1 MTLWIAWSLLVSAL
15 IAIAALA
22 IERSAAFYGAPRRHI
37 WILALTAAAVVPL
50 AIALRRAP
58 VIEPLPS
65 GAPVATSPAVF
76 SSSTDGYTFVVGIE
90 TPPLPASW
98 NVASAIRRIDP
109 WVAPLW
115 LFASLVYLTLL
126 SRAVITLRAQR
137 ANWIE
142 TDSEVGRVFV
152 ARDAGPAVVGVLRPR
167 IVIPRW
173 ALEADNRARALLL
186 RHEYEHLRAGDS
198 RVLFAVAVVQ
208 ALFPW
213 NIAIAFMARRLRL
226 AIEIDCD
233 SRVVRAGSSAH
244 AYGVMLL
251 SVGERYSAALP
262 HSAALSEPGSHL
274 EARINAMTT
283 PLPRRPLAASLP
295 LAGIALLAL
304 TMASAAPRPE
314 PMLKQRVKVEASPA
328 ITLPMSEV
336 RSDEHSP
343 PTAAGPVAERP
354 VFVRGA
360 LSRGTGSVATP
371 AAPPRPLVGNPAP
384 RYPDEMRSA
393 GAEGQVLLTFSTNAR
408 GIPDTATIRVIGS
421 THAAFTNAVRR
432 VLPAWR
438 YDSGGLVHFAC
449 RFVLQG
455 VGNLD
460 SAAGQ
465 TVVEGVPV
473 WPVVITALPTS
484 QRFADPRP
492 LPGNPGPRYPDVFR
506 GNGTEGRVLAKF
518 ITDSAGKPILSTF
531 EVVES
536 THDMF
541 TNSVKQ
547 HFTLMRFDS
556 PGLVRLSFR
565 FTMAGSEATE
575 RNRIAPPIDSIDGVP
590 VPGVFITGV
599 PPRYENLQ
607 VFGNGAAAGSSVQR
621 QQVAIPNTPAGRV
634 FKAWLEAINSGDRK
648 RLETFAEKFTADT
661 ARRRGLLMIYDEHG
675 PMDLLAVRES
685 QEASLEFVV
694 NYRQTGERHVGYFGL
709 SSVEPPTL
717 YSLRILLVNRGRTDE
732 DPGLLAHLRS
742 MRP

>member
-15 IAIAALA
+15 IAIAAFA

-58 VIEPLPS
+58 VIEPLPPS
-65 GAPVATSPAVF
+65 APVATSPAVS

-90 TPPLPASW
+90 TPPVPASW

-115 LFASLVYLTLL
+115 LFASLVYLASLA
-126 SRAVITLRAQR
+126 RAVITLRAQR

-173 ALEADNRARALLL
+173 ALEADHRARALLL

-198 RVLFAVAVVQ
+198 RVLFAVAVAQV
-208 ALFPW
+208 LFPW
-213 NIAIAFMARRLRL
+213 NVAIGFMARRLRL

-233 SRVVRAGSSAH
+233 ARVVRAGSSAH

-283 PLPRRPLAASLP
+283 PRPRRPFAASLP
-295 LAGIALLAL
+295 LAGVAMLAL
-304 TMASAAPRPE
+304 TMASAAPRPQ
-314 PMLKQRVKVEASPA
+314 PMLKQRVNEEASPV
-328 ITLPMSEV
+328 ITLPAPAV
-336 RSDEHSP
+336 RSDEHSAP
-343 PTAAGPVAERP
+343 LAAGPVVERP
-354 VFVRGA
+354 AFVRA
-360 LSRGTGSVATP
+360 AQARGSAVN
-371 AAPPRPLVGNPAP
+371 PRPLVGNPAP

-393 GAEGQVLLTFSTNAR
+393 GAGGQVLLTFSTNAR

-421 THAAFTNAVRR
+421 TNAAFMASVRR

-455 VGNLD
+455 SGKLD
-460 SAAGQ
+460 SAAAQ
-465 TVVEGVPV
+465 IVVEGVPV
-473 WPVVITALPTS
+473 WPAVITALPS
-484 QRFADPRP
+484 EELRFTNPKP

-506 GNGTEGRVLAKF
+506 ASRTEGRVLTRF
-518 ITDSAGKPILSTF
+518 MTDSVGIPILNTF
-531 EVVES
+531 ETVES
-536 THDMF
+536 THDTF
-541 TNSVKQ
+541 TNAVKQ
-547 HFTLMRFDS
+547 SFMRMRFDS
-556 PGLVRLSFR
+556 PGLVRMSFR
-565 FTMAGSEATE
+565 FTMAGSEADA
-575 RNRIAPPIDSIDGVP
+575 RNQIAPPVDTIDGVP
-590 VPGVFITGV
+590 VLAVWVTAM
-599 PPRYENLQ
+599 PRYESLRS
-607 VFGNGAAAGSSVQR
+607 FGNGATAGASVQQ

-648 RLETFAEKFTADT
+648 LLESFAEKFAADT
-661 ARRRGLLMIYDEHG
+661 ARRRGLLMVYDEHG

-694 NYRQTGERHVGYFGL
+694 NYRRTGERHVGYFGL

-717 YSLRILLVNRGRTDE
+717 YSLRILLVNSGRTDE
-732 DPGLLAHLRS
+732 DPGLLAHLRA